1 MLLIV
6 MVMCCLCMCVT
17 KSFKTTVFSG
27 FVHHVVENVKLVDN
41 DNGEKTI
48 VHNMDYKYCR

>member
-27 FVHHVVENVKLVDN
+27 FVHDVIENVKFDN
-41 DNGEKTI
+41 DNNEKTI
-48 VHNMDYKYCR
+48 VHIVYYIN